1 MDDWACLENRCG
13 HQVTVG
19 SNPTLSASDDCRAA
33 RGSFLLAADLST
45 RQIGQVDNG
54 GQAII
59 IAAR

>member
-1 MDDWACLENRCG
+1 
-13 HQVTVG
+13 
-19 SNPTLSASDDCRAA
+19 
-33 RGSFLLAADLST
+33 LAADLST